1 MSTKRKSASARKT
14 RTSNNLTS
22 GGGRQSFSAAFLMEE
37 TNMYDDSYY
46 DYLDYI
52 EGKCMNDSEGCGLP
66 EEDDDEDS

>member
-1 MSTKRKSASARKT
+1 MSAEKKSASARITKKN
-14 RTSNNLTS
+14 SNPN
-22 GGGRQSFSAAFLMEE
+22 GRWRETVFLPAFLMEE

-52 EGKCMNDSEGCGLP
+52 EGRCMNDSKDCVCQ

>member
-1 MSTKRKSASARKT
+1 
-14 RTSNNLTS
+14 
-22 GGGRQSFSAAFLMEE
+22 MED

-52 EGKCMNDSEGCGLP
+52 EGRCMNDSKDCVCQ